1 MSSGTRSIRNH
12 SPISAQALPND
23 MNDFNDRGWPVKR
36 KREDWAGP
44 GPGHRDNDKTSKA
57 VEPFQ
62 QSSKAMAPPLP
73 RETLSKD
80 EKVASIGLAAE
91 AFRPLMR
98 ELQQLDDQNPVL
110 AEQAARLVALFRR
123 LWESY
128 VAQHAESSRLEKE
141 ISQMQIAHACLVDE
155 NTQLNRRCQNEEARL
170 CHFRAAIQK
179 LRKGVIDVFEKWE
192 NSQMTEAPAA
202 GGADR
207 PTQEENVAVIV
218 SAVHAQGGQGTSASQ

>member
-1 MSSGTRSIRNH
+1 
-12 SPISAQALPND
+12 
-23 MNDFNDRGWPVKR
+23 MNDFDDRGRPVKR
-36 KREDWAGP
+36 KREDWTGP
-44 GPGHRDNDKTSKA
+44 GSGHRDNDKTSKA
-57 VEPFQ
+57 
-62 QSSKAMAPPLP
+62 AMAPPLP
-73 RETLSKD
+73 KEALSKD

-141 ISQMQIAHACLVDE
+141 ISRMQIAHACFVDE
-155 NTQLNRRCQNEEARL
+155 NTQLNRRRQDEEAEARL

-192 NSQMTEAPAA
+192 NFQMTEAPAA
-202 GGADR
+202 GGADG
-207 PTQEENVAVIV
+207 PTQEEENVAVIV
-218 SAVHAQGGQGTSASQ
+218 SAVHAQGDQGTSASQ